1 MSRPA
6 IRLGRIS
13 YLNVLPIY
21 HPLEAGW
28 VGHSFEIVSGP
39 PAKLNG
45 LIRAGSL
52 DLSACSSIEY
62 ARNPDLYY
70 LLPDLAIGSKGPVK
84 SVLLLSSI
92 PPADLDGK
100 GLLVTAETHTSAAL
114 LRVVLERVYTVRP
127 VFKTAPGS
135 VRQALAKGADEP
147 AVLAI
152 GDEALALRHD
162 QRFPYQLDLGEVWRD
177 WTGLPF
183 VFGVWVAR
191 REAAEADPEGVAR
204 GAALMR
210 EAKRIGVA
218 AIEEVVSLAALTYSK
233 LGRAEIRRYFN
244 HLSYDLG
251 EPEQEGLAR
260 FYDCLAEHGIIGQ
273 APALEI
279 LDGPALSY

>member
-1 MSRPA
+1 M
-6 IRLGRIS
+6 RLGRIC

-28 VGHSFEIVSGP
+28 LPHCFDIVSGP
-39 PAKLNG
+39 PARLNE

-62 ARNPDLYY
+62 ARNPERYL
-70 LLPDLAIGSKGPVK
+70 LLPDLAIGSRGPVK
-84 SVLLLSSI
+84 SVLLLSRV
-92 PPADLDGK
+92 PLKELAARE
-100 GLLVTAETHTSAAL
+100 LLVTAETHTSAAL
-114 LRVVLERVYTVRP
+114 LRVVLERVYRVRP

-135 VRQALAKGADEP
+135 VRQALAMGAREP

-152 GDEALALRHD
+152 GDEALALRQD
-162 QRFPYQLDLGEVWRD
+162 PGFPYQLDLGEVWRD

-191 REAAEADPEGVAR
+191 REAVKAAPEEVAR
-204 GAALMR
+204 AAWILR

-218 AIEEVVSLAALTYSK
+218 AIEEVVGLASLSK
-233 LGRAEIRRYFN
+233 PKLSRAEIRRYFG

-251 EPEQEGLAR
+251 CPEQQGLSR
-260 FYDCLAEHGIIGQ
+260 FFDCLAEHGVIPR
-273 APALEI
+273 APGLDILEI
-279 LDGPALSY
+279 PSA